1 MINVKEEPFDVM
13 TKEVFELEWRVM
25 TRRVYNDTTFMMA
38 HKLGAKQYIVIG
50 YYTDTNFVTVCTI
63 NIFKDGECYILEEY
77 NTDEFTHNFKDLIDK
92 KQIIFKVTLFD
103 ETVNWDNVFERYF
116 KNMETIDD

>member
-1 MINVKEEPFDVM
+1 MINVRTEPFDTMSKEVFDTEWSVM
-13 TKEVFELEWRVM
+13 TK
-25 TRRVYNDTTFMMA
+25 RVYNGITFMMA
-38 HKLGAKQYIVIG
+38 HKLGAKQYIAIG